1 MQVPMRLD
9 GFRITRFHFRRDRTV
24 GDSQVR
30 LNEVSV
36 PPLAY
41 PYWHQ
46 NWSVYDRMSPA
57 DLAYHDNYPRP

>member
-1 MQVPMRLD
+1 MSSL
-9 GFRITRFHFRRDRTV
+9 ILL
-24 GDSQVR
+24 S
-30 LNEVSV
+30 L

-57 DLAYHDNYPRP
+57 DRAYHDNYPRPAN

>member
-1 MQVPMRLD
+1 MGLKGSKTEDNLKAANLKLTADQL
-9 GFRITRFHFRRDRTV
+9 
-24 GDSQVR
+24 QR
-30 LNEVSV
+30 LNEVSL

-57 DLAYHDNYPRP
+57 DRAYHDNYPRPAN